1 MITPGYRARWQ
12 GTEYEASP
20 DGALVRLYGADPA
33 PGFDQVRPGRY
44 RRIVLADE
52 LEWFGYL
59 HVTGRIDG
67 APVILLAE
75 RGDELLAEYV
85 GGRSPVAEALG
96 LPAVEPGV
104 YRGWVPRAR
113 VADVVPRRTGT

>member
-20 DGALVRLYGADPA
+20 DGDLVRLYGADPA
-33 PGFDQVRPGRY
+33 PGFDEVRPGRY
-44 RRIVLADE
+44 RRIVPTGE

-59 HVTGRIDG
+59 HVTGRLDG

-85 GGRSPVAEALG
+85 GGRAPVGQQLG
-96 LPAVEPGV
+96 LPEVAPGV
-104 YRGWVPRAR
+104 FRGWVPRAR
-113 VADVVPRRTGT
+113 VADVAHLRTGS